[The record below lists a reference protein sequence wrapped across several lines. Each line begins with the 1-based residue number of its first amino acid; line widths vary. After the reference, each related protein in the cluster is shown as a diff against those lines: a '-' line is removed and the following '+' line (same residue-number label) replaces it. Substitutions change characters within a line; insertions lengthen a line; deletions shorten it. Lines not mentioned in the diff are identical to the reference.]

1 MEARER
7 TSVKWKGVRDR
18 YYYDP
23 MNHQRFRSKKE
34 VSNMAS
40 SSHPISI
47 QASHDLLLTSNI
59 EPVVTGDVG
68 FELSTIPP
76 ETSKTPKRCPTVKIA
91 EERPE
96 WLPEGWT
103 MEARERTSMK
113 WKGVRD
119 RYYYDPVNHQRFR
132 SKKEVERFLKMETVK
147 KYETKSLEVEPTTDN
162 LQSTLRL
169 DLKNPPTMV
178 SWVLSNFAEG
188 VWTPYINS
196 EEVSESTRNSWVTAM
211 EGINNSA
218 NQFQE

>member
-1 MEARER
+1 MATRGVDDGSQGKDFHEMEGSEGLRNTIFVEFV
-7 TSVKWKGVRDR
+7 SSMKIRDLE
-18 YYYDP
+18 
-23 MNHQRFRSKKE
+23 SE

-47 QASHDLLLTSNI
+47 QASHDLLSTSNI
-59 EPVVTGDVG
+59 EPAVTGDVG

-76 ETSKTPKRCPTVKIA
+76 ETSKTPKRCPTMKIA
-91 EERPE
+91 EERAE

-119 RYYYDPVNHQRFR
+119 R
-132 SKKEVERFLKMETVK
+132 
-147 KYETKSLEVEPTTDN
+147 
-162 LQSTLRL
+162 QSTLRF
-169 DLKNPPTMV
+169 DFKNPPAKV

-188 VWTPYINS
+188 VWTPYINN
-196 EEVSESTRNSWVTAM
+196 EEVSESTRKSWVTAM

>member
-1 MEARER
+1 MATRGVDDGSQGKDFHEMEGSEGSRNTIFVE
-7 TSVKWKGVRDR
+7 
-18 YYYDP
+18 
-23 MNHQRFRSKKE
+23 F
-34 VSNMAS
+34 VS
-40 SSHPISI
+40 
-47 QASHDLLLTSNI
+47 
-59 EPVVTGDVG
+59 
-68 FELSTIPP
+68 
-76 ETSKTPKRCPTVKIA
+76 
-91 EERPE
+91 
-96 WLPEGWT
+96 
-103 MEARERTSMK
+103 SMK
-113 WKGVRD
+113 IRD
-119 RYYYDPVNHQRFR
+119 LESEYYYDPVNHQRFR